1 MWIYI
6 LVGVICNLIG
16 ALTMQFM
23 MKPHVEGAIIKKKK
37 KKYLQLNHA
46 PELLTEHKCVTC
58 MVVSRKQHS
67 PL

>member
-16 ALTMQFM
+16 ALISVFGQQSPQE
-23 MKPHVEGAIIKKKK
+23 KSECSYVEIQK
-37 KKYLQLNHA
+37 
-46 PELLTEHKCVTC
+46 
-58 MVVSRKQHS
+58 M